1 MKNIRLV
8 DKDIYYVGASD
19 YKAGK
24 FENHIP
30 IPRGMAY
37 NSYLIID
44 EKTALFDAS
53 DAVVA
58 DAFLEN
64 VEEVLSGE
72 KRDLDYL
79 IVTHMEPDHSS
90 SLKKIL
96 DKYPSSKVVYNKK
109 TQTMFNQFFDI
120 SLAGREILVSDG
132 DKISLGKHSLEFF
145 FTPMVHWPEVMM
157 CFESVSRIL
166 FSADAFGS
174 FGALGG
180 NLFDSEVLFADKIVI
195 DEYRRYYTNIVGKY
209 GPQVLKALERACK
222 FPIAKIC
229 PLHGYVVTR
238 NIGNLVN
245 YYSFWASY
253 TPEEKGVLVVYASMY
268 DHTKTVA
275 LELASMLK
283 DRGVNSV
290 NVFDVSAQDA
300 TYLVSE
306 AFRFSDIVLASVT
319 HNNNIYILMEDFLSA
334 LIAQNIQNR
343 NFYFIENGTW
353 APVSGKLMREK
364 LQVLKNC
371 SLSENVLTLKSSFKE
386 NNREMLN
393 KIVEEIVEKVN

>member
-8 DKDIYYVGASD
+8 DKDIYFVGSSD

-30 IPRGMAY
+30 IPKGMAY

-44 EKTALFDAS
+44 EKTALFDAA

-58 DAFLEN
+58 DVFLAN
-64 VEEVLSGE
+64 VQEVLVE
-72 KRDLDYL
+72 KQRDLDYL
-79 IVTHMEPDHSS
+79 VVTHMEPDHSS
-90 SLKKIL
+90 ALKKIL
-96 DKYPSSKVVYNKK
+96 EKYPSSKIIYNKK
-109 TQTMFNQFFDI
+109 TQTMFNQYFDFP
-120 SLAGREILVSDG
+120 LEGREILISDG
-132 DKISLGKHSLEFF
+132 DSISLGEHNLEFF

-157 CFESVSRIL
+157 CFESSSKIL

-180 NLFDSEVLFADKIVI
+180 NLFDNEIVFGENI
-195 DEYRRYYTNIVGKY
+195 VDEYRRYYSNIVGKY
-209 GPQVLKALERACK
+209 GPQVLKALDRACK
-222 FPIAKIC
+222 YPISKIC
-229 PLHGYVVTR
+229 PLHGYVLSE
-238 NIGNLVN
+238 NIGKLVN
-245 YYSFWASY
+245 LYTLWASY
-253 TPEEKGVLVVYASMY
+253 KPEQKGVLLVYASMY
-268 DHTKTVA
+268 DHTKEAAV
-275 LELASMLK
+275 ELASMLK
-283 DRGVNSV
+283 DRGVKFVSLY
-290 NVFDVSAQDA
+290 DVSAQDA

-306 AFRFSDIVLASVT
+306 SFRFSDIVLASVT

-353 APVSGKLMREK
+353 APVSAKLMKEK

-371 SLSENVLTLKSSFKE
+371 FYSENVLTIKSALKDY
-386 NNREMLN
+386 NREMLG
-393 KIVEEIVEKVN
+393 KLAEEILENVK